1 MWNTLQGKLLHPLL
15 VRKWEKRTAMSCR
28 VFFMIPATI
37 WSQQSRGIARV
48 WSPPPKPVCA
58 PREEGW
64 HPFQTKVLAG
74 PDILGFDLQTHAL
87 WFHSVSERLFIY
99 LFVCCHWC
107 HPPLSATAV
116 NAEPGN
122 ASPNSTCPGRQV
134 TFAGVPGCAQGE
146 G

>member
-1 MWNTLQGKLLHPLL
+1 
-15 VRKWEKRTAMSCR
+15 MSCG

-37 WSQQSRGIARV
+37 WSQQSRGIAGV

-87 WFHSVSERLFIY
+87 WFHSISERLFIY
-99 LFVCCHWC
+99 LFVATGATLLSQPLLLTQNLAM
-107 HPPLSATAV
+107 PPRTQRAQ
-116 NAEPGN
+116 E
-122 ASPNSTCPGRQV
+122 GR
-134 TFAGVPGCAQGE
+134 
-146 G
+146 